1 MDVFAHDL
9 AALSA
14 AFEVGSLTARE
25 VAESYIARI
34 EAHDDKLHAFIT
46 RTFDA
51 AMDEAAQSDER
62 RAAGEAALKDAA
74 RAARHIGALAFYH
87 DTRKSLEAYQEAVA
101 LDGADAEGWNEL
113 GHLRMRLG
121 ELDGAKMAYEK
132 VLSLGNQSSDKG
144 VIAVATGNRGLIY

>member
-1 MDVFAHDL
+1 MEAARAEDPYPFDSAL
-9 AALSA
+9 AEL
-14 AFEVGSLTARE
+14 RE
-25 VAESYIARI
+25 GRP
-34 EAHDDKLHAFIT
+34 
-46 RTFDA
+46 DA
-51 AMDEAAQSDER
+51 AETLFREIKDER